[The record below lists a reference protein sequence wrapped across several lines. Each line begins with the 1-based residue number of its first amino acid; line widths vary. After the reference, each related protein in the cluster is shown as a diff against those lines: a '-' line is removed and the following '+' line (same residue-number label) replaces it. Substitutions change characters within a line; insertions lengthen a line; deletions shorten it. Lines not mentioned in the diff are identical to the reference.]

1 MNIVIFT
8 EIKAKGGLDTFLVNL
23 LNSWPNDFD
32 NFIIYCNH
40 DHPSIDDLKVKIIR
54 NVIFKS
60 YSYNKYL
67 SFLISLPIKYN
78 NSILIKILY
87 RVIELPIIYSYF
99 VFLCMKLFS
108 RIKYDRLL
116 IVNGGYPGSLVC
128 RAAVP
133 AWFFSGNKGK
143 VIYNFHNYCY
153 SPPCYAYYEFFIDY
167 LVNKLSDK
175 FISVSNSC
183 TKSLMNRKVFKLCEK
198 ITIYNG
204 ITDFYNKK
212 SSKSIENEG
221 YCLIL
226 ARLHPDKGHLF
237 LINSFRLVVNNIP
250 SAKLLIYGSG
260 SSKYKNELISLV
272 KVNNLTHNVKIN
284 NDVSNI
290 SPILRDSTLLL
301 APSLINEPFNYTIIE
316 AMCIKKPVIVSDVGG
331 MPEVVGKSEGGFVVP
346 LNERLFANKI
356 IELMSDDE
364 LLEKMGNNGRRYF
377 EENYKASVMSKKYYK
392 ALK

>member
-1 MNIVIFT
+1 
-8 EIKAKGGLDTFLVNL
+8 
-23 LNSWPNDFD
+23 
-32 NFIIYCNH
+32 
-40 DHPSIDDLKVKIIR
+40 
-54 NVIFKS
+54 
-60 YSYNKYL
+60 
-67 SFLISLPIKYN
+67 
-78 NSILIKILY
+78 
-87 RVIELPIIYSYF
+87 SYF

-183 TKSLMNRKVFKLCEK
+183 TESLMNRKVFKLCEK

-212 SSKSIENEG
+212 SNKSIENEG
-221 YCLIL
+221 YCLML
-226 ARLHPDKGHLF
+226 SRLHPDKGHLF
-237 LINSFRLVVNNIP
+237 LINSFRMVVNDIP

-260 SSKYKNELISLV
+260 SSKY
-272 KVNNLTHNVKIN
+272 
-284 NDVSNI
+284 
-290 SPILRDSTLLL
+290 
-301 APSLINEPFNYTIIE
+301 
-316 AMCIKKPVIVSDVGG
+316 
-331 MPEVVGKSEGGFVVP
+331 
-346 LNERLFANKI
+346 
-356 IELMSDDE
+356 
-364 LLEKMGNNGRRYF
+364 
-377 EENYKASVMSKKYYK
+377 
-392 ALK
+392 